1 VADGPNDQGKRQ
13 AKGLSKPASA
23 KADESTEMAKP
34 KSAID
39 HDLIREL
46 AKLLEETGLTEI
58 EYERNGER
66 VRVARRAKRAAAAAA
81 VAALPASAARAAA
94 DDAPVD
100 VAGHPGLVTSPMV
113 GTAYLGAEP
122 GARAFVEIG
131 SRVRAGETLLIVEA
145 MKTMNQIPAPRA
157 GTVTQILIEDGQPVE
172 FGEPLMIVE

>member
-1 VADGPNDQGKRQ
+1 VAGAPNDQAKRP
-13 AKGLSKPASA
+13 AKGLSKPAPA

-34 KSAID
+34 TKSAID

-58 EYERNGER
+58 EFERNGER
-66 VRVARRAKRAAAAAA
+66 VRVARRAKRAAAPA
-81 VAALPASAARAAA
+81 VAASLPPAARALAA
-94 DDAPVD
+94 EAPVD
-100 VAGHPGLVTSPMV
+100 VAGHPGLVASPMV

-122 GARAFVEIG
+122 GARTYVEIG
-131 SRVRAGETLLIVEA
+131 SRVRAGDTLLIVEA

-157 GTVTQILIEDGQPVE
+157 GIVTQILIEDGQPVE